1 MAITVNYTVFDGLLH
16 ASLSYV
22 HSKLAQMRKSRARRK
37 VYKESYHAL
46 SQLSERGLMDL
57 GCHAPASNLAQWR
70 WPMASS
76 MRTVELDRT
85 GDPRIHLWLGKLSSL
100 ARGAYQAIMLA
111 RMISVLSQMS
121 DMQLEKIGISRSEIV
136 DHATK
141 LVEAS

>member
-1 MAITVNYTVFDGLLH
+1 
-16 ASLSYV
+16 
-22 HSKLAQMRKSRARRK
+22 
-37 VYKESYHAL
+37 
-46 SQLSERGLMDL
+46 
-57 GCHAPASNLAQWR
+57 
-70 WPMASS
+70 MASS
-76 MRTVELDRT
+76 MRTAVLDRT
-85 GDPRIHLWLGKLSSL
+85 GDPHIHLWLGKLSSL